1 MDLTKPLAVAFSTG
15 ATDSGWSTAWDRF
28 IIRCLFDEILEGTAF
43 FIGSISFSTPLFS
56 GMRKLPSRVE
66 LLRRPLEERRLDFDS
81 LEDIEE
87 EDEDTGA
94 G

>member
-1 MDLTKPLAVAFSTG
+1 
-15 ATDSGWSTAWDRF
+15 
-28 IIRCLFDEILEGTAF
+28 
-43 FIGSISFSTPLFS
+43 
-56 GMRKLPSRVE
+56 MRKLPSRVE

-87 EDEDTGA
+87 EEEDTGA